1 MKTFQL
7 QPHPT
12 TPCSFIDSLTLTI
25 GRERDGVLRCRYGV
39 RGDIERL
46 AIPPV
51 SLSPSR
57 TDGLWRHTC
66 FELFARTPQSH
77 AYSEF
82 NFSPSGD
89 WAAYRFDSYRHG
101 MAELSLT
108 ATPSVAIERRVHEL
122 ILVATLDDP
131 RSAQLALSAVL
142 EDRNGEISYWALQHP
157 DGRPDFHHDA
167 GFAAL
172 LEN

>member
-1 MKTFQL
+1 MKILQL

-12 TPCSFIDSLTLTI
+12 TPCSFIDSLTVTI
-25 GRERDGVLRCRYGV
+25 ERKRDGVLRCRYEL

-46 AIPPV
+46 AIPLT
-51 SLSPSR
+51 SLSPTR

-66 FELFARTPQSH
+66 FELFARTPESH

-101 MAELSLT
+101 MAELPLT
-108 ATPSVAIERRVHEL
+108 AAPSVAAARRAHDFIL
-122 ILVATLDDP
+122 IATLDDP
-131 RSAQLALSAVL
+131 RPAQLALSAVL
-142 EDRNGEISYWALQHP
+142 EDGNGEISYWALQHP
-157 DGRPDFHHDA
+157 DGKPDFHHDA